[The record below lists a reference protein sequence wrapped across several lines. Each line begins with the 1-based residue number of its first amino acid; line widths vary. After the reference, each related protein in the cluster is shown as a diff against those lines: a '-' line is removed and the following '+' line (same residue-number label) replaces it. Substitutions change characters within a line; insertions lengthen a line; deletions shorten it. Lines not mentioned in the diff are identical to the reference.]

1 MPQKGFEAQPI
12 SSQKLQSL
20 KSKHFTRSGGQVR
33 HKKIILGI
41 ALSKICCFF
50 LHHKKYFSYR
60 LDSLATSEKKRLQSN
75 LLAYKSL
82 KNKF

>member
-12 SSQKLQSL
+12 SSQKWTWLQSL

-41 ALSKICCFF
+41 ALSKIGGFF
-50 LHHKKYFSYR
+50 ASQKIFFMSAR
-60 LDSLATSEKKRLQSN
+60 LSQTCSRTN
-75 LLAYKSL
+75 HL
-82 KNKF
+82 KTNFK